1 MQITINGTDV
11 SAYTTKYGK
20 IITPRKIQGPNA
32 GVDALGNDIDDLIAT
47 AYDLTIT
54 LMPATPDEVY
64 MWAAIAENATV
75 EVYYYCTPRNEWT
88 TAIMRPALSV
98 IPLALVNG
106 DDEIY
111 NGMQL
116 QLTEVIED
124 A

>member
-1 MQITINGTDV
+1 MTITINGTDV

-32 GVDALGNDIDDLIAT
+32 GKDALGNNINDPIAT

-54 LMPATPDEVY
+54 LMPATPNEVY
-64 MWAAIAENATV
+64 MWAEIAKNETV
-75 EVYYYCTPRNEWT
+75 EVHYYCTPKKEWVT
-88 TAIMRPALSV
+88 VLMEPALSV
-98 IPLALVNG
+98 IPLSLVNG
-106 DDEIY
+106 SDEIY